1 MSKPFKSIAFYMKK
15 ALFWIFVENES
26 KNAKV
31 KPDINESK
39 SARKAVTLNANQT
52 SFLDIPPKECL
63 SKCNCSCKCCCF
75 EKLSHQKRL
84 RKIKNAQ
91 FDSNVS
97 ALNYFAFFVLLL
109 VIFGCNTA
117 IWRAILN

>member
-1 MSKPFKSIAFYMKK
+1 MSKPFKSIAFYTKK

-26 KNAKV
+26 KSAKV

-39 SARKAVTLNANQT
+39 SATKAVTSNTNQT
-52 SFLDIPPKECL
+52 SFLAVPPKESL

-75 EKLSHQKRL
+75 EKLSRQKRI
-84 RKIKNAQ
+84 KKMKNAQ

-117 IWRAILN
+117 IWSVILN